1 MAKKNIQDTGQN
13 KTNTFVKGLN
23 KDSDPT
29 FIAEGMWTHARNAV
43 NNTLEGGLG
52 TLSNETSNV
61 YCVEA
66 GATMSGKKYI
76 IGTVHLYSDK
86 WIIFTV
92 AYPLA
97 GVGAPTGHEIGL
109 FEEDRCKYRIIVQD
123 DCLNFDK
130 RNLITGA
137 SREKEDCSWGVYF
150 ADGLNPDRYLN
161 IGDDA
166 LWPDKNYEWIGN
178 NKYGNTISGATLQWP
193 GVQWN
198 QLCHTD
204 SGCQQTIPGVW
215 PPACPGPNDCITC
228 EDTTTLNCEAL
239 RLARLMD
246 TPTLEIKPGVGGGVL
261 RNGSYF
267 AVLAYTIKGQR
278 VTDYFSPSNTQPL
291 WNVDDVASCIDIF
304 ITADSTHFEEF
315 ELVVVQIINQGA
327 VAKRIGLYSTSTS
340 VIHLDQIKDD
350 LITIPIEQIPLRNV
364 VYETS
369 DQMTEVNNYLLRIAP
384 RSKFDFNYQPLAN
397 LIETQWISVEYPAN
411 YYVQGGS
418 NTSYLRDEVYCFFIR
433 WIYSTGDKSSS
444 YHIPGKFASP
454 GDTAPSTDQNALS
467 PDDRYFEVYN
477 TATLNPASGTLPD
490 GGTII
495 AKGQMG
501 YWESTEKYPDNRH
514 DIWDA
519 SSQCWTG
526 TTDPQYDLCGKQIR
540 HHKFPD
546 NITQGSKQTNHYA
559 DGGNAIRLM
568 GVNFKNIILPKD
580 NDGNDI
586 PGIEGYE
593 ILRGSREGNR
603 SIIAKGMLN
612 NMRTYDIKGNNTAG
626 RKGLYP
632 NYPFNTITP
641 LSAALNGNVSG
652 VNDPYIKLTDKDDN
666 IINQTIP
673 TNMVTFHSPD
683 TNFRTPFLSV
693 SELKLYG
700 SVSGTS
706 IQYFQEPDQHP
717 KNKLISNLT
726 MWAIIV
732 GGIIEAITQSL
743 GKRSVNQP
751 GASFQRQFGPEIEEI
766 KGKPITGGASG
777 NENTN
782 LVVAAGYTT
791 GTSIAA
797 INYQPNGPT
806 SGEIS
811 GGNTNATPQEY
822 TDKTEFEG
830 NILKPLNKFNAA
842 YDLWMAG
849 GGIAEVFTPA
859 AFKLGDIYKNFDEDG
874 GLTKGGTYTAPSFT
888 QEVSG
893 LQLISGGLKLPV
905 GFNSL
910 LYFFSVGADTTL
922 KLIYALLPY
931 RQYALQAIA
940 EGYYNNFN
948 VPNLSQVQRFNI
960 EDSFY
965 LKNNIQN
972 VKTFSGTNYVI
983 NNLKRQ
989 TSVTLR
995 TTDKNNNNIGP
1006 DYITTPGIEDKSLV
1020 TLGTVIQAGFPLDMD
1035 TKRTDTFNL
1044 PIASHY
1050 AGIKVR
1056 LRNQYGQLDSVK
1068 QIPITPSEQK
1078 FGYNGENIPYSGSE
1092 FICII
1097 STPNGNRP
1105 VTVVQKTIQ
1114 ETPVFFGGDTYV
1126 NRYTEKNNMFFFYDW
1141 LYGQPDG
1148 YEYNYILRH
1157 MIAEPR
1163 FWVNSINYETS
1174 DLFSFVSANWIEPNP
1189 GTGVMPTAFY
1199 NLDYFVD
1206 NGRKYDY
1213 NNDTPTGGFDTY
1225 PGIFGVRQSVFYLA
1239 NSSVRDFFV
1248 ESDVLVDFREPGTA
1262 VYEQHYD
1269 HNTYTNLPAMFNM
1282 NPDTVARGNYYA
1294 YDYSLSISKV
1304 FTQYF
1309 SQGNLQSRF
1318 YNPVVSQ
1325 LCYTYYPDRI
1335 VYSLPQQNES
1345 SKDSWF
1351 IYLVNNYKEFKNRIT
1366 SVKAYAKT
1374 GMFITFQ
1381 NSSPLMYQGVDTLQT
1396 ELGTKLTIG
1405 DGGLFA
1411 NPPQNVTIA
1420 DVEYEYGSSQ
1430 NKFGVI
1436 ATPAGMYYISQNQ
1449 GRIFAF
1455 ENGLKEI
1462 SQQGMKWWFNIFLP
1476 YKLIEDFPD
1485 YPHTDNP
1492 VAGIGTQ
1499 AVYDNYNGIIYF
1511 SKKDYKL
1518 KPQYTNRITYDSYGD
1533 YFLLDG
1539 QSRLELGNPLVFE
1552 DASWTAS
1559 FDPKNN
1565 YWISFHDWHP
1575 DFTLAARQFFMTT
1588 KEGRIWKHNAVCNS
1602 YCNFYGVQHPFEIE
1616 IPLITGQTITTLKSM
1631 EYVLECYKNTS
1642 SNCVDQF
1649 HVLDFNFDKAVV
1661 TNSEQVSGYL
1671 NLNIFPKNNITLANT
1686 YPKINPT
1693 SIDIL
1698 FSKEENKYRFNQ
1710 FWDITNNR
1718 GEFPNGSAYPPTGA
1732 VIPGTTQL
1740 AGIYTQ
1746 ESIWNTQS
1754 NGYIKTLNTTNLNY
1768 NKTELQRKKFRHYL
1782 NFLYLTRAD
1791 SQDINMIVKLTNSK
1805 NQISLR

>member
-29 FIAEGMWTHARNAV
+29 FVAEGMWTHARNAV

-52 TLSNETSNV
+52 TLSNETSNA

-66 GATMSGKKYI
+66 GATLSGKKYI
-76 IGTVHLYSDK
+76 IGTIHLYSDK

-92 AYPLA
+92 AYPVT
-97 GVGAPTGHEIGL
+97 GVGTPTGHEIGL
-109 FEEDRCKYRIIVQD
+109 FEEELCKYRIIVQD
-123 DCLNFDK
+123 ACLNFDK

-150 ADGLNPDRYLN
+150 ADGRNPDRYLN
-161 IGDDA
+161 IGDND
-166 LWPDKNYEWIGN
+166 LWPSSSYAWVGN
-178 NKYGNTISGATLQWP
+178 NTYGNSISGATMQWP
-193 GVQWN
+193 GVQWK

-204 SGCQQTIPGVW
+204 SGCQQTSPDIW

-228 EDTTTLNCEAL
+228 EDTTILSCEDL
-239 RLARLMD
+239 RLARLMN
-246 TPTLEIKPGVGGGVL
+246 TPTLQVKPGVGGGVL

-267 AVLAYTIKGQR
+267 AVIAYTIKGQR
-278 VTDYFSPSNTQPL
+278 ITDYFSPSNTQPL

-304 ITADSTHFEEF
+304 ITADNEHFEEF

-327 VAKRIGLYSTSTS
+327 VAKRIGIYSTSTS
-340 VIHLDQIKDD
+340 VVHLDQIKDD
-350 LITIPIEQIPLRNV
+350 LITIPIEQIPLRNI

-397 LIETQWISVEYPAN
+397 QIQAQWVSIEYPAD

-418 NTSYLRDEVYCFFIR
+418 NTSYLRDEVYTFFIR
-433 WIYSTGDKSSS
+433 WVYSTGDKSAS
-444 YHIPGKFASP
+444 YHIPGRVA
-454 GDTAPSTDQNALS
+454 APSELLPTADQNSLS

-477 TATLNPASGTLPD
+477 TATVSAASGTLPD
-490 GGTII
+490 GGVIK
-495 AKGQMG
+495 AKGRMG
-501 YWESTEKYPDNRH
+501 YWESTEKYPDNRS

-526 TTDPQYDLCGKQIR
+526 VLPPPPGQTSPFDLCGKPIR

-546 NITQGSKQTNHYA
+546 NITQGSNLTNHYSQ
-559 DGGNAIRLM
+559 GGNNIRLM
-568 GVNFKNIILPKD
+568 GVVFNNIILPKD

-586 PGIEGYE
+586 PGIVGYE

-612 NMRTYDIKGNNTAG
+612 NLRSYDLKGNNAGG

-632 NYPFNTITP
+632 NYPFNTIEP
-641 LSAALNGNVSG
+641 LSASLGGHVAGN
-652 VNDPYIKLTDKDDN
+652 NDPYIRLTNDGAQD
-666 IINQTIP
+666 IP
-673 TNMVTFHSPD
+673 PNMVTFHSPD
-683 TNFRTPFLSV
+683 TNFRNPFLSTT
-693 SELKLYG
+693 ELKLYG
-700 SVSGTS
+700 SLSGTS
-706 IQYFQEPDQHP
+706 IQYFEEPDQHP
-717 KNKLISNLT
+717 RFKLLADVTVFAMFI
-726 MWAIIV
+726 
-732 GGIIEAITQSL
+732 GGIIEVIIQNLGKMTTTLGKPASGSGASDVAGVAAAAAIVGSTATGLAQTAYNTAMKAYLVSGIGPLADAFTFGLNPLLSQINASYITAVNLAAPSNATLGVTNEYQREVPKLSYAGALGVLYGLPQSL
-743 GKRSVNQP
+743 FYFLD
-751 GASFQRQFGPEIEEI
+751 GA
-766 KGKPITGGASG
+766 
-777 NENTN
+777 NT
-782 LVVAAGYTT
+782 T
-791 GTSIAA
+791 IR
-797 INYQPNGPT
+797 
-806 SGEIS
+806 
-811 GGNTNATPQEY
+811 
-822 TDKTEFEG
+822 
-830 NILKPLNKFNAA
+830 
-842 YDLWMAG
+842 
-849 GGIAEVFTPA
+849 
-859 AFKLGDIYKNFDEDG
+859 
-874 GLTKGGTYTAPSFT
+874 
-888 QEVSG
+888 
-893 LQLISGGLKLPV
+893 
-905 GFNSL
+905 
-910 LYFFSVGADTTL
+910 
-922 KLIYALLPY
+922 LIYALLPY
-931 RQYALQAIA
+931 RQFALQAIA
-940 EGYYNNFN
+940 EGFYGNFN
-948 VPNLSQVQRFNI
+948 SPTAGARQRFNI

-972 VKTFSGTNYVI
+972 VKTFSGINYII

-989 TSVTLR
+989 TTVTLR
-995 TTDKNNNNIGP
+995 TSNNLKQQTGSTSGP
-1006 DYITTPGIEDKSLV
+1006 DFITGPTADKSLV
-1020 TLGTVIQAGFPLDMD
+1020 TLGTAIQKGVSPSLNM
-1035 TKRTDTFNL
+1035 TSGKSNPFNL

-1050 AGIKVR
+1050 GGIKVR

-1078 FGYNGENIPYSGSE
+1078 LSYNGENIPQPRGS
-1092 FICII
+1092 FTCVIN
-1097 STPNGNRP
+1097 TPNGNRNVN
-1105 VTVVQKTIQ
+1105 VTLKVIAQ
-1114 ETPVFFGGDTYV
+1114 TPVFFGGDTYV

-1163 FWVNSINYETS
+1163 FWANSELYDSS
-1174 DLFSFVSANWIEPNP
+1174 DLTPSNWTNP
-1189 GTGVMPTAFY
+1189 TPGNGFKPTDFY
-1199 NLDYFVD
+1199 NLDYYK
-1206 NGRKYDY
+1206 NSGRKYDY
-1213 NNDTPTGGFDTY
+1213 ATDKPTGTPWLPPLPITDTY
-1225 PGIFGVRQSVFYLA
+1225 PGVFGAKESYFYLA

-1248 ESDVLVDFREPGTA
+1248 ESDVLVDFRQPGTA

-1309 SQGNLQSRF
+1309 SQGNLQSRY
-1318 YNPVVSQ
+1318 YNPIVSQ

-1351 IYLVNNYKEFKNRIT
+1351 IYLVNNYKEFKSRIT

-1381 NSSPLMYQGVDTLQT
+1381 NSSPLMYQGVDTLET
-1396 ELGTKLTIG
+1396 DLGTKLTIG
-1405 DGGLFA
+1405 DGGLFS
-1411 NPPQNVTIA
+1411 NPPQNITIA

-1449 GRIFAF
+1449 GRVFAF
-1455 ENGLKEI
+1455 ESGLKEI

-1476 YKLIEDFPD
+1476 YKLTEDFPD

-1499 AVYDNYNGIIYF
+1499 AVYDNYNGVIYF

-1518 KPQYTNRITYDSYGD
+1518 KPEYIGRVNYDRFGD
-1533 YFLLDG
+1533 YFLVDG

-1552 DASWTAS
+1552 NASWTAS
-1559 FDPKNN
+1559 FDPKNE

-1575 DFTLAARQFFMTT
+1575 DFTLPARQFFLTT

-1631 EYVLECYKNTS
+1631 EYILECYKNTTS
-1642 SNCVDQF
+1642 SCVDQF

-1661 TNSEQVSGYL
+1661 SNSEQVSGYL

-1686 YPKINPT
+1686 YPKINST
-1693 SIDIL
+1693 SIDVL

-1732 VIPGTTQL
+1732 VVPGTTQL
-1740 AGIYTQ
+1740 AGVYTQ

-1791 SQDINMIVKLTNSK
+1791 SKDVNMIVKLSNSK

>member
-29 FIAEGMWTHARNAV
+29 FVAEGMWTHARNAV

-61 YCVEA
+61 YCAEA
-66 GATMSGKKYI
+66 GATLSGKKYI
-76 IGTVHLYSDK
+76 IGTIHLYSDK

-92 AYPLA
+92 AYPVT
-97 GVGAPTGHEIGL
+97 GVGTPTGHEIGL
-109 FEEDRCKYRIIVQD
+109 FEEDRCIYRIIVQD

-130 RNLITGA
+130 RYLITGA
-137 SREKEDCSWGVYF
+137 AREKEDCSWGVYF
-150 ADGLNPDRYLN
+150 ADGSNPDRYLN
-161 IGDDA
+161 IGDND
-166 LWPDKNYEWIGN
+166 LWPSSDYAWIGN
-178 NKYGNTISGATLQWP
+178 NRYGNITSGATMQWP
-193 GVQWN
+193 GVQWK

-204 SGCQQTIPGVW
+204 SGCQQVYPDEW
-215 PPACPGPNDCITC
+215 PLGCPGANDCIIC
-228 EDTTTLNCEAL
+228 EDTTMLSCEDL
-239 RLARLMD
+239 RLARLME
-246 TPTLEIKPGVGGGVL
+246 TPTIQVKPGVGGGVL

-304 ITADSTHFEEF
+304 ISADNNHFEEF

-327 VAKRIGLYSTSTS
+327 VAKRIGIYSTSTS

-350 LITIPIEQIPLRNV
+350 LITIPIEQIPLRNI

-397 LIETQWISVEYPAN
+397 QIQAQWTSVEYPAD

-418 NTSYLRDEVYCFFIR
+418 NTSYLRDEVYTFFIR
-433 WIYSTGDKSSS
+433 WVYNTGDKTAS
-444 YHIPGKFASP
+444 YHIPGRVAATNEILP
-454 GDTAPSTDQNALS
+454 IADQNSLS
-467 PDDRYFEVYN
+467 PDDRFFEVYN
-477 TATLNPASGTLPD
+477 TATVNAASGTLPD
-490 GGTII
+490 GGTVI
-495 AKGQMG
+495 AQGRMG

-519 SSQCWTG
+519 SSQCWSG
-526 TTDPQYDLCGKQIR
+526 TTDPQFDLCGKPIR

-546 NITQGSKQTNHYA
+546 NITQGSFLTNHYSQ
-559 DGGNAIRLM
+559 GGNNIRLM
-568 GVNFKNIILPKD
+568 GVVFNNIILPKD

-586 PGIEGYE
+586 PGIVGYE

-612 NMRTYDIKGNNTAG
+612 NMRSYDIKGNSTGG

-632 NYPFNTITP
+632 NYPFNTIIP
-641 LSAALNGNVSG
+641 RSASLGGHVAGY
-652 VNDPYIKLTDKDDN
+652 NDPYIRLTNDAAQD
-666 IINQTIP
+666 IP
-673 TNMVTFHSPD
+673 PNMVTFHSPD
-683 TNFRTPFLSV
+683 TNFRNPFLSV
-693 SELKLYG
+693 TELKLYG
-700 SVSGTS
+700 SLSGTS

-717 KNKLISNLT
+717 QFKLLADVTLIAMFMGGMIEL
-726 MWAIIV
+726 IIQNI
-732 GGIIEAITQSL
+732 GKMTTTL
-743 GKRSVNQP
+743 GKPVP
-751 GASFQRQFGPEIEEI
+751 GTGASDSFGVAY
-766 KGKPITGGASG
+766 GVATGGAAG
-777 NENTN
+777 
-782 LVVAAGYTT
+782 VAAAQLAYNTAMKTYLVSGVGPLADALTFGINPVLSGINAGYI
-791 GTSIAA
+791 GTVNLLGA
-797 INYQPNGPT
+797 
-806 SGEIS
+806 
-811 GGNTNATPQEY
+811 TNATIGITNEYQREVPKLAYTGALSVLFGLPQTLFY
-822 TDKTEFEG
+822 F
-830 NILKPLNKFNAA
+830 L
-842 YDLWMAG
+842 
-849 GGIAEVFTPA
+849 
-859 AFKLGDIYKNFDEDG
+859 DG
-874 GLTKGGTYTAPSFT
+874 ANTTAR
-888 QEVSG
+888 
-893 LQLISGGLKLPV
+893 
-905 GFNSL
+905 
-910 LYFFSVGADTTL
+910 
-922 KLIYALLPY
+922 LIYALIPY
-931 RQYALQAIA
+931 RQFALQAIA
-940 EGYYNNFN
+940 EGFYSNFN
-948 VPNLSQVQRFNI
+948 SPTAGARQRFNI

-972 VKTFSGTNYVI
+972 VKTFSGINYII

-989 TSVTLR
+989 TTVTLR
-995 TTDKNNNNIGP
+995 TSNNLKQQTGATSGP
-1006 DYITTPGIEDKSLV
+1006 NFITGPTADTSLV
-1020 TLGTVIQAGFPLDMD
+1020 TLGTAIQTGVNSSLNM
-1035 TKRTDTFNL
+1035 TDGRFNSFNL

-1050 AGIKVR
+1050 GGIKVR

-1078 FGYNGENIPYSGSE
+1078 LSYNGENIPVPRGS
-1092 FICII
+1092 FTCVIN
-1097 STPNGNRP
+1097 TPNGNRNVN
-1105 VTVVQKTIQ
+1105 VTLKVIAQ
-1114 ETPVFFGGDTYV
+1114 TPVFFGGDTYV

-1163 FWVNSINYETS
+1163 FWANSEKYDSSDIMPASWTS
-1174 DLFSFVSANWIEPNP
+1174 PLP
-1189 GTGVMPTAFY
+1189 GAGPKPTSFY
-1199 NLDYFVD
+1199 NLDYY
-1206 NGRKYDY
+1206 RKSSRKWDY
-1213 NNDTPTGGFDTY
+1213 NTDKPTGSPDTY
-1225 PGIFGVRQSVFYLA
+1225 PGVFGAKEAYFYLA

-1248 ESDVLVDFREPGTA
+1248 ESDVIVDYRQPGNA

-1269 HNTYTNLPAMFNM
+1269 RNTYTNLPAMFNT
-1282 NPDTVARGNYYA
+1282 NPDTIARGNYYA

-1309 SQGNLQSRF
+1309 SQGNLQSRY
-1318 YNPVVSQ
+1318 YNPIVSQ

-1351 IYLVNNYKEFKNRIT
+1351 VYLVNNYKEFKNRIT

-1396 ELGTKLTIG
+1396 DLGTKLTIG
-1405 DGGLFA
+1405 DGGLFS

-1449 GRIFAF
+1449 GRVFAF
-1455 ENGLKEI
+1455 EGGLKEI
-1462 SQQGMKWWFNIFLP
+1462 SQQGMKWWFNLFLP
-1476 YKLIEDFPD
+1476 YKLIEDFPE

-1511 SKKDYKL
+1511 SKKDYKIR
-1518 KPQYTNRITYDSYGD
+1518 PQYIGRVTYFSYGD

-1539 QSRLELGNPLVFE
+1539 SSRLELGNPLIFE
-1552 DASWTAS
+1552 NASWTAS

-1575 DFTLAARQFFMTT
+1575 DFTLPARQFFLTT

-1616 IPLITGQTITTLKSM
+1616 IPLITGQSITTLKSM
-1631 EYVLECYKNTS
+1631 EYILECYKNTS

-1649 HVLDFNFDKAVV
+1649 HVLDFNFDQAVIS
-1661 TNSEQVSGYL
+1661 NSEQVSGYL

-1698 FSKEENKYRFNQ
+1698 FTKEENKYRFNQ

-1718 GEFPNGSAYPPTGA
+1718 GEFPNGSAYPPTGPL
-1732 VIPGTTQL
+1732 VPGTTEL

-1791 SQDINMIVKLTNSK
+1791 SKDINMIVKLSNSK

>member
-1 MAKKNIQDTGQN
+1 MAKKNIQDTNQN

-76 IGTVHLYSDK
+76 IGTVHLYADK

-97 GVGAPTGHEIGL
+97 GVGTPTGHEIGL
-109 FEEDRCKYRIIVQD
+109 FEEDTCKYRIIVQD
-123 DCLNFDK
+123 SCLNFDK

-137 SREKEDCSWGVYF
+137 SREKEDCSWSVYF

-166 LWPDKNYEWIGN
+166 LWPGSTYEWIGN
-178 NKYGNTISGATLQWP
+178 NKYGNSISGATMQWP

-198 QLCHTD
+198 QLCYTD
-204 SGCQQTIPGVW
+204 SGCQQQYPGQW
-215 PPACPGPNDCITC
+215 PLGCPGPNDCITC
-228 EDTTTLNCEAL
+228 EDTTTLNCEDL

-246 TPTLEIKPGVGGGVL
+246 SPTLQIKPGVGGGVL

-304 ITADSTHFEEF
+304 ITADTVHFEEF

-327 VAKRIGLYSTSTS
+327 VAKRIGLYSTNTS

-350 LITIPIEQIPLRNV
+350 LITIPIEQIPLRNL

-397 LIETQWISVEYPAN
+397 QIQAQWVSVEYPAD

-418 NTSYLRDEVYCFFIR
+418 NTSYLRDEVYTFFIR
-433 WIYSTGDKSSS
+433 WIYNTGDKSSS
-444 YHIPGKFASP
+444 YHIPGRFASP
-454 GDTAPSTDQNALS
+454 NELVPTADQNSLS

-477 TATLNPASGTLPD
+477 TATLDSSPGTVLPD
-490 GGTII
+490 GGTVI
-495 AKGQMG
+495 AQGRMG

-526 TTDPQYDLCGKQIR
+526 TVDTQFDLCGKPIR

-546 NITQGSKQTNHYA
+546 NITNGSLKTNHYSQ
-559 DGGNAIRLM
+559 GGNSIRLM
-568 GVNFKNIILPKD
+568 GTIFNNIILPKD

-586 PGIEGYE
+586 PGIVGYE

-612 NMRTYDIKGNNTAG
+612 NMRSYDLKGNNTGG

-641 LSAALNGNVSG
+641 LSTALGGNVAG
-652 VNDPYIKLTDKDDN
+652 VNDPYIKLTDINDN
-666 IINQTIP
+666 IIHQEIP
-673 TNMVTFHSPD
+673 NNMMTFHSPD
-683 TNFRTPFLSV
+683 TNFRNPFLSTT
-693 SELKLYG
+693 ELKLYG
-700 SVSGTS
+700 SLSGTS
-706 IQYFQEPDQHP
+706 VQYFQEPDQHP
-717 KNKLISNLT
+717 NFKLIADAAVFILF
-726 MWAIIV
+726 I
-732 GGIIEAITQSL
+732 GGIIETIIKMAGKTTVASPVMQPAPAMLIAGTSSNIAGFVGNTALATFTGPQNIALEAYFTSGGAIADMFTGGSALKLAEAAYQAQVDIAAVAGGITPSRVQYSKEYSPFDLLPLPLAVAFSIQQSL
-743 GKRSVNQP
+743 
-751 GASFQRQFGPEIEEI
+751 FYFL
-766 KGKPITGGASG
+766 SG
-777 NENTN
+777 
-782 LVVAAGYTT
+782 V
-791 GTSIAA
+791 
-797 INYQPNGPT
+797 
-806 SGEIS
+806 
-811 GGNTNATPQEY
+811 
-822 TDKTEFEG
+822 
-830 NILKPLNKFNAA
+830 
-842 YDLWMAG
+842 
-849 GGIAEVFTPA
+849 
-859 AFKLGDIYKNFDEDG
+859 
-874 GLTKGGTYTAPSFT
+874 
-888 QEVSG
+888 
-893 LQLISGGLKLPV
+893 
-905 GFNSL
+905 
-910 LYFFSVGADTTL
+910 DTTL
-922 KLIYALLPY
+922 RIIYALLPN
-931 RQYALQAIA
+931 RQFALQAMA
-940 EGYYNNFN
+940 EGFYSNFN
-948 VPNLSQVQRFNI
+948 TPITGAIQRFNI

-972 VKTFSGTNYVI
+972 VKTFSGINYVI

-989 TSVTLR
+989 TAVALR
-995 TTDKNNNNIGP
+995 TTSGSTIKVDNGP
-1006 DYITTPGIEDKSLV
+1006 DFITGPTEDKSLV
-1020 TLGTVIQAGFPLDMD
+1020 TLGTAIQANISLPID
-1035 TKRTDTFNL
+1035 TNTNKSNQFNL

-1050 AGIKVR
+1050 GGIKVR

-1078 FGYNGENIPYSGSE
+1078 LNYNGENIP
-1092 FICII
+1092 I
-1097 STPNGNRP
+1097 SRSPFTCVINTPNGNRNVN
-1105 VTVVQKTIQ
+1105 VTLKVIAQ
-1114 ETPVFFGGDTYV
+1114 TPVFFGGDTYV
-1126 NRYTEKNNMFFFYDW
+1126 NRYTEKNNMFFFFDW

-1163 FWVNSINYETS
+1163 FWVNSQLYDATYLS
-1174 DLFSFVSANWIEPNP
+1174 PSNWLSPSP
-1189 GTGVMPTAFY
+1189 GSGPLPTDFY
-1199 NLDYFVD
+1199 NLDWYED
-1206 NGRKYDY
+1206 LGNHYNYDTDSSG
-1213 NNDTPTGGFDTY
+1213 NY
-1225 PGIFGVRQSVFYLA
+1225 PGVLGAKEAYFYLA

-1248 ESDVLVDFREPGTA
+1248 ESDVLVDFRQPGTA

-1269 HNTYTNLPAMFNM
+1269 HNTYTNLPAMFNI
-1282 NPDTVARGNYYA
+1282 NPDTISRGNYYA

-1318 YNPVVSQ
+1318 YNPIVSQ

-1351 IYLVNNYKEFKNRIT
+1351 VYLVNNYKEFKSRIT

-1405 DGGLFA
+1405 DGGLFS

-1455 ENGLKEI
+1455 DGGLKEV
-1462 SQQGMKWWFNIFLP
+1462 SQQGMKWWFNLFLP

-1511 SKKDYKL
+1511 SKKDYKI
-1518 KPQYTNRITYDSYGD
+1518 KPQYIGRLTYDRYGD
-1533 YFLLDG
+1533 FFLLDG

-1552 DASWTAS
+1552 DASWTTS
-1559 FDPKNN
+1559 FDPKND

-1575 DFTLAARQFFMTT
+1575 DFTLPARQFFLTT
-1588 KEGRIWKHNAVCNS
+1588 KGGKIWKHNAVCNS
-1602 YCNFYGVQHPFEIE
+1602 YCNFYGTQHPFEIE
-1616 IPLITGQTITTLKSM
+1616 IPLITGQSITTLKSM

-1791 SQDINMIVKLTNSK
+1791 SEDVNMIVKLSNSK

>member
-1 MAKKNIQDTGQN
+1 MAKKNIQDTSKN
-13 KTNTFVKGLN
+13 ETNTFVKGLN

-61 YCVEA
+61 YCAEA
-66 GATMSGKKYI
+66 GATLSGKKYI
-76 IGTVHLYSDK
+76 IGTIHLYSDK
-86 WIIFTV
+86 WILFTV
-92 AYPLA
+92 AYPLS
-97 GVGAPTGHEIGL
+97 GVGVPTGHEIGL
-109 FEEDRCKYRIIVQD
+109 FEEDTCKYRIIVQD
-123 DCLNFDK
+123 ACLNFDK
-130 RNLITGA
+130 RYLITGA
-137 SREKEDCSWGVYF
+137 SREKEDCSWAVYF
-150 ADGLNPDRYLN
+150 ADGHNPDRYLN
-161 IGDDA
+161 IGDND
-166 LWPDKNYEWIGN
+166 LWPSSSYEWVGN
-178 NKYGNTISGATLQWP
+178 NTYGNIVSGATLQWP
-193 GVQWN
+193 GVQWD
-198 QLCHTD
+198 QLCYTD
-204 SGCQQTIPGVW
+204 NGCQQTSPGVW
-215 PPACPGPNDCITC
+215 PPACPGVNACITC
-228 EDTTTLNCEAL
+228 VDTTTLNCEAL
-239 RLARLMD
+239 RLARLMQ
-246 TPTLEIKPGVGGGVL
+246 TPTLQVKPGVGGGVL

-278 VTDYFSPSNTQPL
+278 VTDYFSPSNTQPI
-291 WNVDDVASCIDIF
+291 WNIDDVASCIDIF
-304 ITADSTHFEEF
+304 ITADSLHFEEF

-327 VAKRIGLYSTSTS
+327 VAKRLGIYSTNTS
-340 VIHLDQIKDD
+340 VVHLDQIKDD
-350 LITIPIEQIPLRNV
+350 LITIPIEQIPLRNI

-397 LIETQWISVEYPAN
+397 QIQAQWTSVEYSAD

-418 NTSYLRDEVYCFFIR
+418 NTSYLRDEVYTFFIR

-444 YHIPGKFASP
+444 YHIPGRVA
-454 GDTAPSTDQNALS
+454 APSELLPTADLNSLS

-477 TATLNPASGTLPD
+477 TATIGSSPGTVLPD
-490 GGTII
+490 GGTVI
-495 AKGQMG
+495 AQGRMG

-519 SSQCWTG
+519 SSQCWSG
-526 TTDPQYDLCGKQIR
+526 TTDPQFDLCGKPIR

-546 NITQGSKQTNHYA
+546 NITNGSNLTNHYSQ
-559 DGGNAIRLM
+559 GGNSIRLM
-568 GVNFKNIILPKD
+568 GVVFNNILLPKD
-580 NDGNDI
+580 NDGGDI
-586 PGIEGYE
+586 PGIVGYE

-612 NMRTYDIKGNNTAG
+612 NLRTYELTGNDAAG
-626 RKGLYP
+626 RIGLYP
-632 NYPFNTITP
+632 NYPFNTIAP
-641 LSAALNGNVSG
+641 LSASLGGAVANQ
-652 VNDPYIKLTDKDDN
+652 NDPYIRITDGSFPFTT
-666 IINQTIP
+666 IVNQKVP
-673 TNMVTFHSPD
+673 TNMMTFHSPD

-693 SELKLYG
+693 TELKLYG
-700 SVSGTS
+700 RVTGTS
-706 IQYFQEPDQHP
+706 TQFFQEPDQHP
-717 KNKLISNLT
+717 QFKLLADFVIVV
-726 MWAIIV
+726 AIVAGVIEMAIQN
-732 GGIIEAITQSL
+732 GGKWTIQQNGPAAATGGGDVIGVAARAAGGVFQGVQAVYEASLQAYFSL
-743 GKRSVNQP
+743 GGFLGDAMLPFLNPALAIPQTIYDTASIVSATAGGTAPIGNSYIRDIPKYEYAGVFGLGSFLQQSISYFAE
-751 GASFQRQFGPEIEEI
+751 GA
-766 KGKPITGGASG
+766 
-777 NENTN
+777 N
-782 LVVAAGYTT
+782 
-791 GTSIAA
+791 TSIRLA
-797 INYQPNGPT
+797 
-806 SGEIS
+806 
-811 GGNTNATPQEY
+811 
-822 TDKTEFEG
+822 
-830 NILKPLNKFNAA
+830 
-842 YDLWMAG
+842 
-849 GGIAEVFTPA
+849 
-859 AFKLGDIYKNFDEDG
+859 
-874 GLTKGGTYTAPSFT
+874 
-888 QEVSG
+888 
-893 LQLISGGLKLPV
+893 
-905 GFNSL
+905 
-910 LYFFSVGADTTL
+910 
-922 KLIYALLPY
+922 YALIPY
-931 RQYALQAIA
+931 RQFALQSIA
-940 EGYYNNFN
+940 EGFYSNFN
-948 VPNLSQVQRFNI
+948 SPNYSQVQRFNI

-972 VKTFSGTNYVI
+972 VKPFSGINYVI

-995 TTDKNNNNIGP
+995 TSSGSTVKVNNGP
-1006 DYITTPGIEDKSLV
+1006 DYITGSGEDQSLV
-1020 TLGTVIQAGFPLDMD
+1020 TLGTAIQAGIGLPVDM
-1035 TKRTDTFNL
+1035 TNNKTNTFRL

-1050 AGIKVR
+1050 GGIKVR
-1056 LRNQYGQLDSVK
+1056 LRNQYNQLDSVK

-1078 FGYNGENIPYSGSE
+1078 LNYNGVNNTIARPE
-1092 FICII
+1092 FYCTI
-1097 STPNGNRP
+1097 STPDGLKP
-1105 VTVVQKTIQ
+1105 VIVVLNVITQ
-1114 ETPVFFGGDTYV
+1114 TPVFFGGDTYV

-1163 FWVNSINYETS
+1163 FWANSQLYDVSDATPTS
-1174 DLFSFVSANWIEPNP
+1174 IADLISPPP
-1189 GTGVMPTAFY
+1189 GTGVLPTDYY
-1199 NLDYFVD
+1199 NLDYYVD
-1206 NGRKYDY
+1206 NNRKYDY
-1213 NNDTPTGGFDTY
+1213 NTDLPTGFPDTY
-1225 PGIFGVRQSVFYLA
+1225 PGIFGAKNSYFYLS

-1248 ESDVLVDFREPGTA
+1248 ESDVLVDFRQPGTA
-1262 VYEQHYD
+1262 VWEQHYD
-1269 HNTYTNLPAMFNM
+1269 RNTYTNLPAMFNM
-1282 NPDTVARGNYYA
+1282 NPNTITRGNYYA

-1309 SQGNLQSRF
+1309 SQGNLQSRY
-1318 YNPVVSQ
+1318 YNPNVSQ
-1325 LCYTYYPDRI
+1325 LCYTYYPDRV

-1351 IYLVNNYKEFKNRIT
+1351 VYLVNNYKEFKSRIT
-1366 SVKAYAKT
+1366 GIKAYAKT

-1381 NSSPLMYQGVDTLQT
+1381 NSSPLMYQGVDTLTT

-1411 NPPQNVTIA
+1411 NPPQNVTIS

-1455 ENGLKEI
+1455 EGGLKEI
-1462 SQQGMKWWFNIFLP
+1462 SQQGMKWWFNLFLP

-1499 AVYDNYNGIIYF
+1499 AVYDNYNSVIYF
-1511 SKKDYKL
+1511 CKKDYKL
-1518 KPQYTNRITYDSYGD
+1518 KPEFIGRVTYDQYGD
-1533 YFLLDG
+1533 YFLVDG
-1539 QSRLELGNPLVFE
+1539 QSRLELGNPLAFE
-1552 DASWTAS
+1552 DASWTTS

-1575 DFTLAARQFFMTT
+1575 DLTLPARQFFLTT
-1588 KEGRIWKHNAVCNS
+1588 KGGKLWKHNAVCNS
-1602 YCNFYGVQHPFEIE
+1602 YCNFYGVQKPFEIE

-1631 EYVLECYKNTS
+1631 EYILECYKNTS
-1642 SNCVDQF
+1642 SSCVDQF
-1649 HVLDFNFDKAVV
+1649 HVLDFNFDQAVV
-1661 TNSEQVSGYL
+1661 SNSEQVSGYL

-1686 YPKINPT
+1686 YPKINTT

-1718 GEFPNGSAYPPTGA
+1718 GEFPIGSNYPPTGPL
-1732 VIPGTTQL
+1732 IPGTTVL
-1740 AGIYTQ
+1740 AGAYAQ

-1791 SQDINMIVKLTNSK
+1791 SKDINMIVKLSNSK

>member
-1 MAKKNIQDTGQN
+1 MAKKNIQDTSQN

-66 GATMSGKKYI
+66 GATLPGKKYI
-76 IGTVHLYSDK
+76 IGTIHLYSDK

-92 AYPLA
+92 VYPLS
-97 GVGAPTGHEIGL
+97 GVGTPTGHEIGL

-123 DCLNFDK
+123 SCLGFDK
-130 RNLITGA
+130 RYLITGA

-150 ADGLNPDRYLN
+150 ADGKNPDRYLN
-161 IGDDA
+161 IGDND
-166 LWPDKNYEWIGN
+166 LWPSSDYLWVGN
-178 NKYGNTISGATLQWP
+178 NTYSNGSGSTLQWP
-193 GVQWN
+193 GIQWY

-204 SGCQQTIPGVW
+204 NGCQQTSPGVW
-215 PPACPGPNDCITC
+215 PPACPGLNPCIIC
-228 EDTTTLNCEAL
+228 EDTTALNCEDI
-239 RLARLMD
+239 RLARLMQ

-261 RNGSYF
+261 KNGSYF
-267 AVLAYTIKGQR
+267 AVIAYTIKGQK

-291 WNVDDVASCIDIF
+291 WNIDDVASCVDIF
-304 ITADSTHFEEF
+304 ITADKVYFDEF

-327 VAKRIGLYSTSTS
+327 VAKRIGIYSTNTS

-350 LITIPIEQIPLRNV
+350 LITIPIEQIPLRSI

-397 LIETQWISVEYPAN
+397 QIQAQWTSVEYPAD

-418 NTSYLRDEVYCFFIR
+418 NTSYLRDEVYSFFIR
-433 WIYSTGDKSSS
+433 WVYNTGDKSAS
-444 YHIPGKFASP
+444 YHIPGRVGSP
-454 GDTAPSTDQNALS
+454 SETALTLTDPNNLN

-477 TATLNPASGTLPD
+477 TATASAASGTLPD
-490 GGTII
+490 GGTVI
-495 AKGQMG
+495 AQGRMG

-519 SSQCWTG
+519 SSQCWSG
-526 TTDPQYDLCGKQIR
+526 TTDPQFDLCGKPIR

-546 NITQGSKQTNHYA
+546 NITNNSPNLTNHYK
-559 DGGNAIRLM
+559 DGGNFIRLM
-568 GVNFKNIILPKD
+568 GVVFNNIILPKD
-580 NDGNDI
+580 NDGGDI
-586 PGIEGYE
+586 PGIVGYE

-612 NMRTYDIKGNNTAG
+612 NMRSYNIKGNNAAG
-626 RKGLYP
+626 REGLYP
-632 NYPFNTITP
+632 NYPFNTIEP
-641 LSAALNGNVSG
+641 LSASLGGNVAG
-652 VNDPYIKLTDKDDN
+652 VNDPYIRLTDDNDN
-666 IINQTIP
+666 IIAQDIP
-673 TNMVTFHSPD
+673 PNMVTFHSPD
-683 TNFRTPFLSV
+683 TNFRNPFLSV
-693 SELKLYG
+693 TELKLYG
-700 SVSGTS
+700 SLSGTS
-706 IQYFQEPDQHP
+706 VQYFQEPDQHP
-717 KNKLISNLT
+717 KNKLLADAVVFIMIIGGVVEVIMKTIGKTTKQSQKIQPNT
-726 MWAIIV
+726 TFIAASTTVPTGPAAAIILAGAATTYNAAIEAYYLSGASILDAFSGGTALKAIETTFQTAVDVASIPLGVTPSSIQFEKEYNAYELMPLVV
-732 GGIIEAITQSL
+732 GGAMALAKSLFYFLDGVNITL
-743 GKRSVNQP
+743 R
-751 GASFQRQFGPEIEEI
+751 
-766 KGKPITGGASG
+766 
-777 NENTN
+777 
-782 LVVAAGYTT
+782 
-791 GTSIAA
+791 
-797 INYQPNGPT
+797 
-806 SGEIS
+806 
-811 GGNTNATPQEY
+811 
-822 TDKTEFEG
+822 
-830 NILKPLNKFNAA
+830 
-842 YDLWMAG
+842 
-849 GGIAEVFTPA
+849 
-859 AFKLGDIYKNFDEDG
+859 
-874 GLTKGGTYTAPSFT
+874 
-888 QEVSG
+888 
-893 LQLISGGLKLPV
+893 
-905 GFNSL
+905 L
-910 LYFFSVGADTTL
+910 LYAM
-922 KLIYALLPY
+922 LPY
-931 RQYALQAIA
+931 RQFALQSIA
-940 EGYYNNFN
+940 EGFYNNFN
-948 VPNLSQVQRFNI
+948 PPTAGVRQRFTVA
-960 EDSFY
+960 DSFY

-972 VKTFSGTNYVI
+972 VKTFSGINYII

-989 TSVTLR
+989 TTVTLR
-995 TTDKNNNNIGP
+995 TNVTQNGIPTDVGP
-1006 DYITTPGIEDKSLV
+1006 NFITGPTADKSLV
-1020 TLGTVIQAGFPLDMD
+1020 TLGTAIQAGSSLPVNM
-1035 TKRTDTFNL
+1035 TDGKSNSFNL

-1050 AGIKVR
+1050 GGIKVR
-1056 LRNQYGQLDSVK
+1056 LRNQYGQLDSIK

-1078 FGYNGENIPYSGSE
+1078 LNYNGVNTTNPRSG
-1092 FICII
+1092 FYCTI
-1097 STPNGNRP
+1097 STPNGTRS
-1105 VTVVQKTIQ
+1105 VTVVLNVIAQ
-1114 ETPVFFGGDTYV
+1114 TPVFFGGDTYV

-1148 YEYNYILRH
+1148 FEYNYILRH

-1163 FWVNSINYETS
+1163 FWMNSEIYDTGDISFPDLS
-1174 DLFSFVSANWIEPNP
+1174 DPQP
-1189 GTGVMPTAFY
+1189 GTGIKPTDFY
-1199 NLDYFVD
+1199 NLDYYKTED
-1206 NGRKYDY
+1206 CSSRLY
-1213 NNDTPTGGFDTY
+1213 NYATDTPDGCVDTY
-1225 PGIFGVRQSVFYLA
+1225 PGVFGAKEAYFYLA

-1248 ESDVLVDFREPGTA
+1248 ESDVLVDFRQPGTA
-1262 VYEQHYD
+1262 VWEQHYD
-1269 HNTYTNLPAMFNM
+1269 RNTYTNLPAMFNM

-1309 SQGNLQSRF
+1309 SQGNLQSRY
-1318 YNPVVSQ
+1318 YNPIVSQ

-1351 IYLVNNYKEFKNRIT
+1351 VYLVNNYKEFKSRIT

-1381 NSSPLMYQGVDTLQT
+1381 SSSPLMYQGVDTLET
-1396 ELGTKLTIG
+1396 DLGTKLTIG
-1405 DGGLFA
+1405 DGGLFS

-1449 GRIFAF
+1449 GRVFAF

-1499 AVYDNYNGIIYF
+1499 AVYDNYNGVIYF
-1511 SKKDYKL
+1511 SKKDYKIR
-1518 KPQYTNRITYDSYGD
+1518 PQYVGRLTYFAYGD

-1539 QSRLELGNPLVFE
+1539 TTQLELGNPIVFE

-1575 DFTLAARQFFMTT
+1575 DLTLPGRQFFLTT
-1588 KEGRIWKHNAVCNS
+1588 KEGKIWKHNAVCNS
-1602 YCNFYGVQHPFEIE
+1602 YCNFYGVQKPFEIE

-1631 EYVLECYKNTS
+1631 EYVLECYKSVS

-1649 HVLDFNFDKAVV
+1649 HVLDFNFDQAVV
-1661 TNSEQVSGYL
+1661 SNSEQVSGYL

-1686 YPKINPT
+1686 YPKINPG

-1698 FSKEENKYRFNQ
+1698 FTKEENKYRFNQ

-1732 VIPGTTQL
+1732 VIPGTTVL
-1740 AGIYTQ
+1740 AGVYTQ
-1746 ESIWNTQS
+1746 ESIWTTQS

-1782 NFLYLTRAD
+1782 NFLYLTRANSED
-1791 SQDINMIVKLTNSK
+1791 VNMIVKLSNSK

>member
-1 MAKKNIQDTGQN
+1 MAKKNIQDTSQN

-23 KDSDPT
+23 RDSDPT

-52 TLSNETSNV
+52 TLSNETSNS

-66 GATMSGKKYI
+66 GATLTGKKYI
-76 IGTVHLYSDK
+76 IGTIHLYSDK

-92 AYPLA
+92 AYPIS
-97 GVGAPTGHEIGL
+97 GVGEPIGHEIGL
-109 FEEDRCKYRIIVQD
+109 FEEDLCKYRIIVQD
-123 DCLNFDK
+123 ACLNFDK
-130 RNLITGA
+130 RYLITGA
-137 SREKEDCSWGVYF
+137 SREKEDCSWAVYF
-150 ADGLNPDRYLN
+150 ADGRNPDRYLN
-161 IGDDA
+161 IGDDD
-166 LWPDKNYEWIGN
+166 LWPSSDYAWIGN
-178 NKYGNTISGATLQWP
+178 NTYGNNISGATMQWP
-193 GVQWN
+193 GVSWN
-198 QLCHTD
+198 QECRD
-204 SGCQQTIPGVW
+204 ENNTIL
-215 PPACPGPNDCITC
+215 PGPYGYIVQGCIICT
-228 EDTTTLNCEAL
+228 DLTSLNCEDL

-246 TPTLEIKPGVGGGVL
+246 TPTIQVKPGVGGGVL

-267 AVLAYTIKGQR
+267 AVIAYTIKGQR

-304 ITADSTHFEEF
+304 ITADNVHFEEF

-327 VAKRIGLYSTSTS
+327 VAKRIGIYSTSTS

-350 LITIPIEQIPLRNV
+350 LITIPIEQIPLRNI

-397 LIETQWISVEYPAN
+397 QIQAQWVSVEYPAD

-418 NTSYLRDEVYCFFIR
+418 NTSYLRDEVYTFFIR
-433 WIYSTGDKSSS
+433 WIYNTGDKSAS
-444 YHIPGKFASP
+444 YHIPGRVALPNELLSV
-454 GDTAPSTDQNALS
+454 TDQNALS

-477 TATLNPASGTLPD
+477 TATSSAASGTLPD
-490 GGTII
+490 GGVIKAQGT
-495 AKGQMG
+495 MG

-519 SSQCWTG
+519 SSQCWSG
-526 TTDPQYDLCGKQIR
+526 TTDSQFDLCGKQIR

-546 NITQGSKQTNHYA
+546 NITGGSDLTNHYSQ
-559 DGGNAIRLM
+559 GGNSIRLM

-586 PGIEGYE
+586 PGIVGYE
-593 ILRGSREGNR
+593 VLRGSREGNR

-612 NMRTYDIKGNNTAG
+612 NMRSYEIKGNAGAG
-626 RKGLYP
+626 RQGLYP
-632 NYPFNTITP
+632 NYPFNTIIP
-641 LSAALNGNVSG
+641 LSASLGGHVAG
-652 VNDPYIKLTDKDDN
+652 VNDPYIRLTDDKL
-666 IINQTIP
+666 QEIP
-673 TNMVTFHSPD
+673 SNMVTFHSPD
-683 TNFRTPFLSV
+683 TNFRTPFLSTT
-693 SELKLYG
+693 ELKLYG
-700 SVSGTS
+700 SLSGTS
-706 IQYFQEPDQHP
+706 IQYFEEPDKHP
-717 KNKLISNLT
+717 KFKLLADAVIFIMIL
-726 MWAIIV
+726 
-732 GGIIEAITQSL
+732 GGIIEVIMKTVGKTTKKGTRIQPADNILVAGTTSPL
-743 GKRSVNQP
+743 GPAAAVVLAGATTGVN
-751 GASFQRQFGPEIEEI
+751 ASINGYYLA
-766 KGKPITGGASG
+766 GGA
-777 NENTN
+777 
-782 LVVAAGYTT
+782 VADAFAG
-791 GTSIAA
+791 GA
-797 INYQPNGPT
+797 
-806 SGEIS
+806 
-811 GGNTNATPQEY
+811 
-822 TDKTEFEG
+822 
-830 NILKPLNKFNAA
+830 ILKGFEIAQQVAVDLASIPLGVTPSSVQVEKEYNA
-842 YDLWMAG
+842 YELM
-849 GGIAEVFTPA
+849 
-859 AFKLGDIYKNFDEDG
+859 
-874 GLTKGGTYTAPSFT
+874 
-888 QEVSG
+888 
-893 LQLISGGLKLPV
+893 PV
-905 GFNSL
+905 GVSTIAVLARSL
-910 LYFFSVGADTTL
+910 FYFLEGANTTIRL
-922 KLIYALLPY
+922 VYAMLSY
-931 RQYALQAIA
+931 KQFALQAIA

-948 VPNLSQVQRFNI
+948 SPTSGARQRFNI

-972 VKTFSGTNYVI
+972 VKTFSGKNYII

-989 TSVTLR
+989 TTVTLR
-995 TTDKNNNNIGP
+995 TSNNLKQQTGLTSGP
-1006 DYITTPGIEDKSLV
+1006 DFITGPNADKSLV
-1020 TLGTVIQAGFPLDMD
+1020 TLGTAIQTGVSSSLNM
-1035 TKRTDTFNL
+1035 TNGKSNQFNL

-1050 AGIKVR
+1050 GGIKVR

-1078 FGYNGENIPYSGSE
+1078 LNYNGENIPSPRSS
-1092 FICII
+1092 FWCRI
-1097 STPNGNRP
+1097 STPNGLRNIE
-1105 VTVVQKTIQ
+1105 VTLKVITQS
-1114 ETPVFFGGDTYV
+1114 PVFFGGDTYV

-1163 FWVNSINYETS
+1163 FWVNSELYDTG
-1174 DLFSFVSANWIEPNP
+1174 DLKFDIAFLTNP
-1189 GTGVMPTAFY
+1189 PKGSGIKPTDFY
-1199 NLDYFVD
+1199 NLDYYKD
-1206 NGRKYDY
+1206 SGRKWDY
-1213 NNDTPTGGFDTY
+1213 NDDKPTGSPDTY
-1225 PGIFGVRQSVFYLA
+1225 PGVLGAKDSYFYLA

-1269 HNTYTNLPAMFNM
+1269 RNTYTNLPAMFNM
-1282 NPDTVARGNYYA
+1282 NPDTIARGNYYR

-1309 SQGNLQSRF
+1309 SQGNLQSRY
-1318 YNPVVSQ
+1318 YNPLVSQ
-1325 LCYTYYPDRI
+1325 LCYTYYPDRV

-1351 IYLVNNYKEFKNRIT
+1351 VYLVNNYKEFKNRIT
-1366 SVKAYAKT
+1366 SIKAYAKT

-1381 NSSPLMYQGVDTLQT
+1381 NASPLMYQGVDTLET
-1396 ELGTKLTIG
+1396 DLGTKLTIG
-1405 DGGLFA
+1405 DGGLFS
-1411 NPPQNVTIA
+1411 NPPQNITISDA
-1420 DVEYEYGSSQ
+1420 EYEYGSSQ

-1455 ENGLKEI
+1455 ESGLKEI

-1476 YKLIEDFPD
+1476 YKLTEDFPD

-1492 VAGIGTQ
+1492 VAGIGAQ
-1499 AVYDNYNGIIYF
+1499 AVYDNYNGVIYF

-1518 KPQYTNRITYDSYGD
+1518 KPEYNGRVTYFSYGD
-1533 YFLLDG
+1533 YFLVDG
-1539 QSRLELGNPLVFE
+1539 QTRLELGNPLVFE
-1552 DASWTAS
+1552 NASWTAS
-1559 FDPKNN
+1559 FDPKND

-1575 DFTLAARQFFMTT
+1575 DFTLAARQYFMTT
-1588 KEGRIWKHNAVCNS
+1588 KGGKIWKHNTTCSS
-1602 YCNFYGVQHPFEIE
+1602 YCNFYGLQYPFEVE
-1616 IPLITGQTITTLKSM
+1616 IPLITGQSITTLKSM
-1631 EYVLECYKNTS
+1631 EYILECYKNTT

-1661 TNSEQVSGYL
+1661 YNSEQVSGYL

-1686 YPKINPT
+1686 YPKINQN
-1693 SIDIL
+1693 SIDVL

-1718 GEFPNGSAYPPTGA
+1718 GEFPIGSNYPPTGPL
-1732 VIPGTTQL
+1732 VPGTTQL
-1740 AGIYTQ
+1740 IGNYTQ
-1746 ESIWNTQS
+1746 ESIWTTQS

-1768 NKTELQRKKFRHYL
+1768 NKTEMQRKKFRHYL

-1791 SQDINMIVKLTNSK
+1791 SKDVNMIVKLSNSK

>member
-1 MAKKNIQDTGQN
+1 MAKKNIQDTSQN

-29 FIAEGMWTHARNAV
+29 FVAEGMWTHARNAV

-61 YCVEA
+61 YCAEA

-76 IGTVHLYSDK
+76 IGTIHMYADK
-86 WIIFTV
+86 WILFTV
-92 AYPLA
+92 AYPTS
-97 GVGAPTGHEIGL
+97 GVGTPTGHEIGL
-109 FEEDRCKYRIIVQD
+109 FEEDTCKYRIIVQD

-130 RNLITGA
+130 RYLITGA
-137 SREKEDCSWGVYF
+137 SREKEDCSWGIYF

-161 IGDDA
+161 VGDND
-166 LWPDKNYEWIGN
+166 LWPDSNYQWIGN
-178 NKYGNTISGATLQWP
+178 NKYGNIISGATLQWP
-193 GVQWN
+193 GVQWK

-204 SGCQQTIPGVW
+204 SGCQQTYPDEW
-215 PPACPGPNDCITC
+215 PAGCPGPNDCITC
-228 EDTTTLNCEAL
+228 EDTTMLNCEDL

-304 ITADSTHFEEF
+304 ITADNEHFEEF

-327 VAKRIGLYSTSTS
+327 VAKRIGIYSTSTS
-340 VIHLDQIKDD
+340 VVHLDQIKDD

-397 LIETQWISVEYPAN
+397 QIQAQWVSVEYPAD

-433 WIYSTGDKSSS
+433 WVYNTGDKSAS
-444 YHIPGKFASP
+444 YHIPGRVA
-454 GDTAPSTDQNALS
+454 APSELLPTADQNSLS

-477 TATLNPASGTLPD
+477 TATVSAASGTLPD
-490 GGTII
+490 GGVIK
-495 AKGQMG
+495 AKGRMG

-519 SSQCWTG
+519 TSQCWSGVLPPPPGQTS
-526 TTDPQYDLCGKQIR
+526 PFDLCGKPIR

-546 NITQGSKQTNHYA
+546 NITQGSNLTNHYSQ
-559 DGGNAIRLM
+559 GGNNIRLM
-568 GVNFKNIILPKD
+568 GVVFNNIILPKD

-586 PGIEGYE
+586 PGIVGYE

-612 NMRTYDIKGNNTAG
+612 NLRSYDLKGNNTAG

-641 LSAALNGNVSG
+641 LSSSLGGHVAGN
-652 VNDPYIKLTDKDDN
+652 NDPYIRLTNDKLQD
-666 IINQTIP
+666 IP
-673 TNMVTFHSPD
+673 PNMVTFHSPD
-683 TNFRTPFLSV
+683 TNFRNPFLSTT
-693 SELKLYG
+693 ELKLYG
-700 SVSGTS
+700 SLSGTS
-706 IQYFQEPDQHP
+706 VQYFEEPDQHP
-717 KNKLISNLT
+717 NFKLLADT
-726 MWAIIV
+726 VVIIATLS
-732 GGIIEAITQSL
+732 GIIEAAIQNGGKWSITEST
-743 GKRSVNQP
+743 N
-751 GASFQRQFGPEIEEI
+751 GPA
-766 KGKPITGGASG
+766 TGGGDISAAAARTAGGVFQPLKTAYDIAINQYFTLGGYLADSLNPLKDVIPALSIYNG
-777 NENTN
+777 FNTPFQ
-782 LVVAAGYTT
+782 VAAGT
-791 GTSIAA
+791 AA
-797 INYQPNGPT
+797 IAGAIGINGKTYSKEIPKYKYAGPFGLANYLQQSIFYFADGA
-806 SGEIS
+806 
-811 GGNTNATPQEY
+811 NTAIRLFY
-822 TDKTEFEG
+822 TF
-830 NILKPLNKFNAA
+830 I
-842 YDLWMAG
+842 
-849 GGIAEVFTPA
+849 
-859 AFKLGDIYKNFDEDG
+859 
-874 GLTKGGTYTAPSFT
+874 
-888 QEVSG
+888 
-893 LQLISGGLKLPV
+893 
-905 GFNSL
+905 
-910 LYFFSVGADTTL
+910 
-922 KLIYALLPY
+922 PY
-931 RQYALQAIA
+931 RQYALQSIA
-940 EGYYNNFN
+940 EGFYSNFN
-948 VPNLSQVQRFNI
+948 SPTAGARQRFNI

-972 VKTFSGTNYVI
+972 VKTFSGINYVI

-989 TSVTLR
+989 TTVTLR
-995 TTDKNNNNIGP
+995 TSSGSTVKVDNGP
-1006 DYITTPGIEDKSLV
+1006 DFITGPTADKSLV
-1020 TLGTVIQAGFPLDMD
+1020 TLGTAIQTGVNPSLNM
-1035 TKRTDTFNL
+1035 TDGKSNSFNL

-1050 AGIKVR
+1050 GGIKVR

-1068 QIPITPSEQK
+1068 QIPITPYEQK
-1078 FGYNGENIPYSGSE
+1078 LGYNGENIPQPRSS
-1092 FICII
+1092 FTCVIN
-1097 STPNGNRP
+1097 TPNGNRNVN
-1105 VTVVQKTIQ
+1105 VTLKVIAQ
-1114 ETPVFFGGDTYV
+1114 TPVFFGGDTYV

-1163 FWVNSINYETS
+1163 FWINSQVYDVADLTPTS
-1174 DLFSFVSANWIEPNP
+1174 LADIITPPP
-1189 GTGVMPTAFY
+1189 GFGLLPRSYYQLDWEKY
-1199 NLDYFVD
+1199 N
-1206 NGRKYDY
+1206 Y
-1213 NNDTPTGGFDTY
+1213 NNDNEGNY
-1225 PGIFGVRQSVFYLA
+1225 PGLFGVKEAYFYLA

-1248 ESDVLVDFREPGTA
+1248 ESDVLVDFRQPGTA
-1262 VYEQHYD
+1262 VWEQHYD
-1269 HNTYTNLPAMFNM
+1269 NNTYTNLPAMFNM
-1282 NPDTVARGNYYA
+1282 NPDTISRGNYYA

-1309 SQGNLQSRF
+1309 SQGNLQSRY
-1318 YNPVVSQ
+1318 YNPIVSQ

-1351 IYLVNNYKEFKNRIT
+1351 VYLVNNYKEFKSRIT

-1381 NSSPLMYQGVDTLQT
+1381 NSSPLMYQGVDTLET
-1396 ELGTKLTIG
+1396 DLGTKLTIG
-1405 DGGLFA
+1405 DGGLFS
-1411 NPPQNVTIA
+1411 NPPQNITIA

-1455 ENGLKEI
+1455 EGGLKEV

-1476 YKLIEDFPD
+1476 YKLIEDFPN

-1499 AVYDNYNGIIYF
+1499 AVYDNYNGVVYF
-1511 SKKDYKL
+1511 SKKDYKI
-1518 KPQYTNRITYDSYGD
+1518 KPQYIGRLTYDQYGD

-1539 QSRLELGNPLVFE
+1539 KARLELGNPLVFE
-1552 DASWTAS
+1552 NASWTAS
-1559 FDPKNN
+1559 FDPKNE

-1575 DFTLAARQFFMTT
+1575 DLTLPARQFFMTT
-1588 KEGRIWKHNAVCNS
+1588 KEGRIWKHNYVCNS

-1616 IPLITGQTITTLKSM
+1616 IPLITGQSITTLKSM
-1631 EYVLECYKNTS
+1631 EYILECYKNTS

-1661 TNSEQVSGYL
+1661 SNSEQVSGYL

-1698 FSKEENKYRFNQ
+1698 FTKEENKYRFNQ

-1718 GEFPNGSAYPPTGA
+1718 GEFPNGSSYPPTGA
-1732 VIPGTTQL
+1732 LVPGTTEL
-1740 AGIYTQ
+1740 AGVYTQ
-1746 ESIWNTQS
+1746 ESIWTTQS

-1791 SQDINMIVKLTNSK
+1791 SKDVNMIVKLTNSK